1 MPEVDVR
8 LRSQAA
14 RISSLTRALS
24 ADLEPA
30 EVIDIVVTYG
40 MAGLDAESGLLALI
54 RGEWVVPICA
64 VNTLV
69 DAGALPLALDLPIAV
84 AARSA
89 SAVWVHSRAEASS
102 TFPDLLVGNSLLA
115 QAWAALPLSG
125 DGGHVRRA
133 SDQLCDPAEVQRSG
147 SSVPA
152 SAGRCDR
159 FGLEEQKTPAGG
171 FRWCCFRPARTGERR
186 SACAT
191 SGGTV
196 TRSCRWREHHE
207 ARESPRRL
215 SRSRRRRPKSL
226 RNDSGVFPA
235 TTAGSSWRMQA

>member
-14 RISSLTRALS
+14 RFSSLTRALS

-125 DGGHVRRA
+125 DGDTFGVLQISFATPQRFSEADRLFLQALADVTALVLRSRKHPLVDFAGVVSDRPELGSVGRRA
-133 SDQLCDPAEVQRSG
+133 PLRVEQLP
-147 SSVPA
+147 
-152 SAGRCDR
+152 
-159 FGLEEQKTPAGG
+159 
-171 FRWCCFRPARTGERR
+171 
-186 SACAT
+186 
-191 SGGTV
+191 
-196 TRSCRWREHHE
+196 E
-207 ARESPRRL
+207 AVDGVNTTNALSPRRL